1 VSVRPEHIS
10 IEGAPD
16 GPNRIEGRL
25 TEAIY
30 LGQSWDCRVRVKDVS
45 LRVQAQGEVSLR
57 PGQQVVLGVRPRR
70 CVLLRG

>member
-1 VSVRPEHIS
+1 
-10 IEGAPD
+10 
-16 GPNRIEGRL
+16 
-25 TEAIY
+25 
-30 LGQSWDCRVRVKDVS
+30 VKDVS